1 MSDSLV
7 FKWCVFCTCHFLYG
21 WKSLVNSAS
30 SIVNSKLYFDK
41 DKNYYFMPDTCFF
54 LFNCKTNCVD
64 SKKKASRVH
73 FSLKPRTN
81 IFKEMISWI
90 ANIKELVDFE
100 TLDAFKRIGRP
111 RPFFFWL
118 QWFHLEEEFCI
129 KK

>member
-1 MSDSLV
+1 
-7 FKWCVFCTCHFLYG
+7 
-21 WKSLVNSAS
+21 
-30 SIVNSKLYFDK
+30 
-41 DKNYYFMPDTCFF
+41 MPDTCFF

-111 RPFFFWL
+111 RPFFFTAMISFKRRVL
-118 QWFHLEEEFCI
+118 YKEIGNAQIFKAKIHGTFLL
-129 KK
+129 

>member
-1 MSDSLV
+1 
-7 FKWCVFCTCHFLYG
+7 
-21 WKSLVNSAS
+21 
-30 SIVNSKLYFDK
+30 
-41 DKNYYFMPDTCFF
+41 MPDTCFF

-73 FSLKPRTN
+73 FSLKLRTN

-111 RPFFFWL
+111 RPFFFTAMISFRRRVL
-118 QWFHLEEEFCI
+118 YEEIGNAQIFKAKI
-129 KK
+129 HGTFLL